1 MSKTDQPI
9 PQKKVVDIYCRVS
22 TDEQENNTSLEG
34 QEVEARQFCNDNNL
48 IIGEIHHEIFTGYKY
63 RERKKLDSIRHRYRD
78 GKIQGVVVRTLD
90 RLSRAQSHVAIL
102 IEEMEHH
109 NITLY
114 SVKEVIDETPMGK
127 FARMVLSF
135 VAEMEREKIL
145 DRTLTGRTNKAL
157 QGKLSSGGPKVTY
170 GWQWNNPIE
179 KDFLVHDEEAVKVLR
194 QAAQEYIDGTSFH
207 LIALQLTAERV
218 PRPDGSLGEW
228 YPDTLRRALSD
239 PRMTG
244 KNVQIFNHKNR
255 TAKQHLTPVTLPD
268 GTYPAILSD
277 DIYAKILERM
287 AISAKQSTRNARYP
301 EMYLLRAG
309 FARCSY
315 CNYSITTRSFTD
327 SYGKIRHTY
336 YCGNYHKCKPFAV
349 PADKIDTAVW
359 NALVQLA
366 DHTTLLE
373 ESIELAMKNRSI
385 DADLRATEATLTEW
399 KAKIVNYE
407 EDLGDPGLR
416 GDTRAG
422 IRTLLNAAYAMVED
436 LEKER
441 AALVMSSIDRDKE
454 RTEYE
459 RVLEWCK
466 KVKSEREEL
475 SYSKKRDFLR
485 MLGVYVLIDRLKQR
499 GAEPTW
505 DIKVALPAI
514 QEIIYQGNI
523 DAIGQLETNNRK
535 THSLK

>member
-1 MSKTDQPI
+1 MTKI
-9 PQKKVVDIYCRVS
+9 VDIYCRVS
-22 TDEQENNTSLEG
+22 TDEQENNSSLEG
-34 QEVEARQFCNDNNL
+34 QEAEARQFCKDNNL
-48 IIGEIHHEIFTGYKY
+48 IVGEVHHEIFTGYKY
-63 RERKKLDSIRHRYRD
+63 RERKKLNLMRQRYRD
-78 GKIQGVVVRTLD
+78 EKIRGIVVRTLD
-90 RLSRAQSHVAIL
+90 RLSRAQSHIAIL
-102 IEEMEHH
+102 MEEMEHH

-145 DRTLTGRTNKAL
+145 DRTSTGRINKAL
-157 QGKLSSGGPKVTY
+157 QGKLSSGGPKITY
-170 GWQWNNPIE
+170 GWRWNNPVE

-194 QAAQEYIDGTSFH
+194 QAAQEYIDGISFH
-207 LIALQLTAERV
+207 GIALRLTAEEV

-244 KNVQIFNHKNR
+244 KNLQIFNHKNR
-255 TAKQHLTPVTLPD
+255 TAKQHLTPVALPD
-268 GTYPAILSD
+268 NTYPTILSD
-277 DIYAKILERM
+277 DIYTKILERM
-287 AISAKQSTRNARYP
+287 AISAKQSTRNAKYP

-315 CNYSITTRSFTD
+315 CNYSMTTRSFTD
-327 SYGKIRHTY
+327 SYGKIRYTY
-336 YCGNYHKCKPFAV
+336 YCGNYHKCKTFAV
-349 PADKIDTAVW
+349 PADKIDTAIW

-385 DADLRATEATLTEW
+385 DADLRAAEATLTEW

-407 EDLGDPGLR
+407 EDLGDPSLR

-422 IRTLLNAAYAMVED
+422 IRTLLNVAYAMVED

-441 AALVMSSIDRDKE
+441 AALVISSIDRDKE
-454 RTEYE
+454 RAEYE

-475 SYSKKRDFLR
+475 SYSEKRDFLR

-505 DIKVALPAI
+505 DIKVTLPAI
-514 QEIIYQGNI
+514 QEIIYQGSI
-523 DAIGQLETNNRK
+523 DTIGQLETNNRK
-535 THSLK
+535 THSLKCT